1 MSQVISSPDLE
12 SLLQDYTALEI
23 VTALNDMM
31 LCSVLL
37 LHHEPESLS
46 DTLLCLKANS
56 NKLYHLGIGGLVAN
70 STLSKANENR
80 SFKIYEDLGIALGK
94 YEVYDRK
101 VMKNNQ
107 TDLIILCLLWFFI
120 VILGL

>member
-46 DTLLCLKANS
+46 DTLGS
-56 NKLYHLGIGGLVAN
+56 YETLYAVRNLF
-70 STLSKANENR
+70 LSKIPVR
-80 SFKIYEDLGIALGK
+80 
-94 YEVYDRK
+94 
-101 VMKNNQ
+101 
-107 TDLIILCLLWFFI
+107 
-120 VILGL
+120 